1 MYFSEDFQSGCKS
14 NHISQMYYS
23 SPSQPPSELLDGSPE
38 PHGPGPGQ
46 EVWVVPLPVDGEG
59 VVGGGGARQGDELHR
74 EYRRRLQRMVLT
86 RVTLVTLTRTSL
98 TSDQELRKQKKLE
111 SLW

>member
-14 NHISQMYYS
+14 NQISQMYYPA
-23 SPSQPPSELLDGSPE
+23 PSQPPSELLDGSPE
-38 PHGPGPGQ
+38 PHCPGPGQ

-59 VVGGGGARQGDELHR
+59 VVGRGGARQGDELHR
-74 EYRRRLQRMVLT
+74 EYRRRLQRVLT

-98 TSDQELRKQKKLE
+98 TSDQVF
-111 SLW
+111 